1 MMKATPDNTVILHW
15 DESAAVW
22 AQLSWREWVRFRAL
36 GDGDVSLLAGAEA
49 GEHYFLVCVLGSRG
63 ELCNAIPHR
72 YIMTRDGRL
81 AHGFDGLEDAGRKES
96 DRIGELLFPTVDDLD
111 RCMELLAREFA
122 ANLPPLH
129 TVQPLMR
136 ALPGVAG
143 AEQGAACWGFLLA
156 ICICRS
162 SPRPN

>member
-1 MMKATPDNTVILHW
+1 MKATPDNTVILHW

-81 AHGFDGLEDAGRKES
+81 AHGFDGLEDAERKES

-143 AEQGAACWGFLLA
+143 AEQGAACWDFLSA
-156 ICICRS
+156 IGICRS